1 MENDSSA
8 KSCLVAPLVK
18 RQTWLKAANAN
29 SMIVHTSFEASLCR
43 KLNSDKGYMQ
53 GPIPGMLSFASRRQK
68 KIRKRKQKMKRQSRE
83 RKDEGWGKIQTV
95 EEMLCLPIIQSW

>member
-8 KSCLVAPLVK
+8 KSCPVAPLVK

-68 KIRKRKQKMKRQSRE
+68 KNTEKKA
-83 RKDEGWGKIQTV
+83 KDEEAKSRTRRRGVG
-95 EEMLCLPIIQSW
+95 ENPDS